1 LNLFPKSANALF
13 RVALAAIGGTI
24 VSAPIAM
31 IAWARTPYA
40 TGQDEPL
47 PQPVKFDH
55 RHHVNDNGIECLY
68 CHSEAPRSKTAG
80 MPPTALCMGCHAQ
93 VWTNSPELALVRKSA
108 LEGEPI
114 HWNRVNRLPDFV
126 FFDHSIHIHDGVGCE
141 TCHGH
146 VEQMGQVF
154 AAKSLTMDFCIDCHR
169 ESGHAPTNCTAC
181 HR

>member
-1 LNLFPKSANALF
+1 LNLFPKSANALY
-13 RVALAAIGGTI
+13 RVALAAIAGTI

-31 IAWARTPYA
+31 IAWAHTPYA
-40 TGQDEPL
+40 TGQNEPL

-68 CHSEAPRSKTAG
+68 CHSEAPRSNTAG
-80 MPPTALCMGCHAQ
+80 MPATALCMGCHAQ
-93 VWTNSPELALVRKSA
+93 IWTNSPELALVRKSA
-108 LEGEPI
+108 LDGEPI

-126 FFDHSIHIHDGVGCE
+126 FFDHSVHVHDGVGCE

-154 AAKSLTMDFCIDCHR
+154 AAKSLTMDFCVDCHR
-169 ESGHAPTNCTAC
+169 DSGHAPTHCSGC